1 MLHTSPAFRII
12 IEWCLRSWPVVM
24 GVYEVEHI
32 VDQWKLGGKD
42 EYFIHWKDYSTAEN
56 TWEPAAHLA
65 EDLVAACEKRS
76 VDPVRADECR
86 ERLTLV
92 FENAFRTPR
101 SAVPRKLSPS
111 QRPLCIVGRLL
122 CCGEAGEKEKES
134 ARGAM
139 GRGKREERPLPYNV
153 RLSCQICGSLTM
165 AEAGEDLADFECS
178 FKDLSLEG

>member
-42 EYFIHWKDYSTAEN
+42 EYFIQWKDYSTAEN

-111 QRPLCIVGRLL
+111 QRPLCIVGRL
-122 CCGEAGEKEKES
+122 GRKKKR
-134 ARGAM
+134 ARGARWEG
-139 GRGKREERPLPYNV
+139 GREKRGL
-153 RLSCQICGSLTM
+153 CHIMCGY
-165 AEAGEDLADFECS
+165 LARFAVLWQWR
-178 FKDLSLEG
+178 KQAKI